1 MPRFSQTSG
10 GLQLI
15 VLACFATV
23 IVACAP
29 KVSGPPAEQEHII
42 PDPEQDPRFSSLTS
56 LRQYGRFIESPLYF
70 ERENRPSLTTEE
82 LYSPGDS
89 ISLSN
94 FTQAI
99 ELLDFAPRDFSDA
112 IAGYHLI
119 ETAIL
124 ADENSLQQCLSK
136 SSSAPGSYLPRLCI
150 RQQTAPFRERIGIE
164 AMVYQL
170 VSEESIDIEYVY
182 GGWYTRRDPLNP
194 ENPFRWDDDN
204 NADFM
209 RLRYID
215 DGKFTEILYMG
226 DDLILEDLVR
236 IVVGSG

>member
-10 GLQLI
+10 GLRLI
-15 VLACFATV
+15 GLACFATV
-23 IVACAP
+23 IVACTP
-29 KVSGPPAEQEHII
+29 DVSGPPAEQDHKVPEPEH
-42 PDPEQDPRFSSLTS
+42 DPRFDPLTS
-56 LRQYGRFIESPLYF
+56 SRQYGRFIESPLYF

-89 ISLSN
+89 ISLPN
-94 FTQAI
+94 IAQAI

-112 IAGYHLI
+112 IAGYHLL

-124 ADENSLQQCLSK
+124 ADENSLQQCLSR
-136 SSSAPGSYLPRLCI
+136 SSSAPGSFLPRLCI
-150 RQQTAPFRERIGIE
+150 RQQTAPFRELIGIE

-170 VSEESIDIEYVY
+170 LSKESIDIEYAY

-194 ENPFRWDDDN
+194 ENPFRWDDN
-204 NADFM
+204 NVNVM

-226 DDLILEDLVR
+226 DDLILEDLIR